1 MYFQSAWGPVKT
13 DSNSAG
19 LPLSPPPRGKP
30 PRNVRCA
37 VEEDHGSAVSL
48 VREPFV
54 KTRIPP
60 AEAERNL
67 WSCTFCR
74 MESSGRQ
81 QCHGKSE
88 VLEGLLQPEE
98 QLIALGKYLRKI
110 STSTQPPSP
119 SSHGTSWPA
128 PKPQTVNWCLCRV
141 LEGKRVYPGSPSKP
155 GPVLALENGTLIF
168 PSESGAVKKCFIFI
182 YFTPSSGFAVIKI
195 ISPALTICQFQVR
208 NWAEAHPFQ
217 YYGSSISPPNYTH
230 THTHTHTHTLPG

>member
-19 LPLSPPPRGKP
+19 LPLSPPP
-30 PRNVRCA
+30 
-37 VEEDHGSAVSL
+37 
-48 VREPFV
+48 
-54 KTRIPP
+54 
-60 AEAERNL
+60 RNL

-98 QLIALGKYLRKI
+98 QLVSWIALGKYLRKI